1 MSRTKKIYDKAL
13 ILGASSDMAR
23 AFARK
28 LAEAGT
34 DLVLAAIDVKEV
46 EADAADLRIRH
57 GIDVK
62 LVPLNILDRKSRD
75 SLMKGLGD
83 GVGLVA
89 LFVGILGDQASAE
102 KDQDA
107 AKLILDVNFTG
118 SALMLN
124 EAAVYLQRQTMERR
138 SIVALSSVAGDRG
151 RQSNYLYGSAKAGLT
166 AYLSGLRNRLAK
178 EGIQVLTVKPGF
190 VRTSMTAG
198 MKLPA
203 PITASAEQVVN
214 DIYRALASRKDV
226 LYTLWMWRF
235 IMLII
240 RHIPEAIFKK
250 LKL

>member
-1 MSRTKKIYDKAL
+1 MSRVKKIYDRAL
-13 ILGASSDMAR
+13 IVGASSDMAR
-23 AFARK
+23 AFARL

-34 DLVLAAIDVKEV
+34 DLVLAAIDVNEV

-57 GIDVK
+57 GVDVK
-62 LVPLNILDRKSRD
+62 LVQLNILDRKSRD
-75 SLMKGLGD
+75 ALMNGLGK

-118 SALMLN
+118 SALMLG
-124 EAAVYLQRQTMERR
+124 EAALYLQKQKMERR

-166 AYLSGLRNRLAK
+166 AFLSGLRNRLAK

-190 VRTSMTAG
+190 VRTTMTAG
-198 MKLPA
+198 MQLPP
-203 PITASAEQVVN
+203 PITASADQVAK
-214 DIYRALASRKDV
+214 DIYRALASKKDV
-226 LYTLWMWRF
+226 LYSLWMWRF

-240 RHIPEAIFKK
+240 RHIPEPIFKK
-250 LKL
+250 LNL